1 MERKE
6 LIFAENYI
14 IHARWC
20 WGNLT
25 TKLPCSSPIFL
36 LGWFG
41 SFALLNIQAF
51 SNNKVTIKIT
61 ISARLHLFCFSCHC
75 LSVSVLKYL
84 RCVNE
89 YFAGFVASYL
99 CLAE

>member
-1 MERKE
+1 M
-6 LIFAENYI
+6 FAIGFLKTNYL
-14 IHARWC
+14 ASR
-20 WGNLT
+20 
-25 TKLPCSSPIFL
+25 
-36 LGWFG
+36 
-41 SFALLNIQAF
+41 
-51 SNNKVTIKIT
+51 IKIT
-61 ISARLHLFCFSCHC
+61 ISARLHLLCFSCPC